1 MSEHATRQSRSRFWV
16 IIPAAGIGRRM
27 RADIPKQYLPLAGR
41 TVIEH
46 TLHRLS
52 LHPAIA
58 EIIVVLG
65 EDDQWWRKLRLDFVA
80 RPVTTV
86 TGGEER
92 CHSVLNGLQA
102 LARRADEHDWVL
114 VHDAARPCVRP
125 GDIETLITHC
135 RDEEAGGLLALPV
148 HDTVKLAD
156 DSGHVVET
164 LDRNALWR
172 ALTPQMFRYGILRQ
186 ALQHAIDTQELVTDE
201 AMAIELVGK
210 PARLVEGHADNIK
223 ITTPED
229 LALAAFLLEQQREQ
243 GVGIFDDGMDDGG

>member
-1 MSEHATRQSRSRFWV
+1 MSQQATRQTRSRFWV

-27 RADIPKQYLPLAGR
+27 RADIPKQYLPLVGR
-41 TVIEH
+41 AVIEH

-65 EDDQWWRKLRLDFVA
+65 EDDQWWQKLHLDSAA

-102 LARRADEHDWVL
+102 LARRADENDWVL

-156 DSGHVVET
+156 DSGHVLET
-164 LDRNALWR
+164 LDRSALWR

-186 ALQHAIDTQELVTDE
+186 ALQHAIDRQELVTDE
-201 AMAIELVGK
+201 AMAIELAGL

-223 ITTPED
+223 VTQPED

-243 GVGIFDDGMDDGG
+243 GIGIFDDGMDDGG